1 VTTADKVLSILGL
14 FTVEKPEWTV
24 EMAAQKLDLAVS
36 TTYRYFRSLSQ
47 AGLLAA
53 FTSGRY
59 VLGPAITQ
67 YDRQMRLLDPLVT
80 TAEPIMKRLA
90 ARAPPHAVV
99 LLCRLYRDHVMCVH
113 QESIHRPDFAISYE
127 RGRPMPLFRGA
138 ASKIIL
144 AHLPLR
150 IVRGL
155 HARHGPEMLQA
166 DLGAS
171 WEEVKARLRAI
182 RTAGGAITFSE
193 LDVGMAGI
201 SAPVRG
207 PAGEVVGSIS
217 FVIPARHL
225 TQKIIGAA
233 RTELRE
239 ASDEIHWGLRVLASG
254 HADMGTPEATPR
266 RSSELRSPA
275 LTRNFKRRKQ
285 SELLSSK

>member
-14 FTVEKPEWTV
+14 FTVEQPEWTV
-24 EMAAQKLDLAVS
+24 EMASQKLDLAVS

-113 QESIHRPDFAISYE
+113 QESIQRPDFAISYE

-150 IVRGL
+150 TVRGL
-155 HARHGPEMLQA
+155 HTRYGSEMLKA

-182 RTAGGAITFSE
+182 RTAGESITMSE

-201 SAPVRG
+201 SAPLRG

-225 TQKIIGAA
+225 TQKIIGATRA
-233 RTELRE
+233 ELRV
-239 ASDEIHWGLRVLASG
+239 ASGEIHWGLCVLASG
-254 HADMGTPEATPR
+254 HADMGTSEVTPR
-266 RSSELRSPA
+266 RSVERKPPPLTRSP
-275 LTRNFKRRKQ
+275 KRRRQ
-285 SELLSSK
+285 SESRPDK